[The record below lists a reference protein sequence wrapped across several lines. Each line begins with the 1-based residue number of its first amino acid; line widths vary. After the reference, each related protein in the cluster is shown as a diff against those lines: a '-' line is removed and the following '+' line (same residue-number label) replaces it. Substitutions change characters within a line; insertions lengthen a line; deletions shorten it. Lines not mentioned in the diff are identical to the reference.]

1 MLTEID
7 IGGIFIASF
16 ALHLALAVP
25 VFFALRW
32 LLARSH
38 LLSKLWYLALC
49 EVALFVVVLF
59 LVFPLVVQ

>member
-7 IGGIFIASF
+7 IGGIYIATF

-25 VFFALRW
+25 AFFALRW

-38 LLSKLWYLALC
+38 ILSRLWYLALC
-49 EVALFVVVLF
+49 ELALFVVVLF
-59 LVFPLVVQ
+59 FIFPLVVL